1 MSFTLI
7 LFFPGH
13 FHTHTI
19 THGHDQQ
26 WDLLLIYMTCL
37 LAADSFKFNK
47 SLPFRTPRP
56 HLELLSDTRMVSRA
70 RIAHTVR
77 KKSTIWAAQWSALQI
92 SPNLCSQFVH
102 CASYLPA
109 LACVVQNARAN
120 FVANVCQWSQ
130 IACGRWNS
138 VAWYAWLTTC
148 LCCQLMICQ
157 SHLIYSAW
165 SCRWWNHLVSD
176 WLCQLCVIT
185 CVACR
190 RPLHSQSNTALF
202 VFPSLSYSVCQL
214 LSLLHVDAFLR
225 QSCRNSQ
232 EIFQHKLGLFSVKES
247 YIKLQNYFWLCHA
260 LEGFSRCPWVLM
272 NLYITIVITLK
283 GFPRCVTP
291 THLLPIIS
299 CLACFFCVCTKNPAE
314 KMVK

>member
-92 SPNLCSQFVH
+92 SRQSVQPI
-102 CASYLPA
+102 CA
-109 LACVVQNARAN
+109 
-120 FVANVCQWSQ
+120 
-130 IACGRWNS
+130 
-138 VAWYAWLTTC
+138 
-148 LCCQLMICQ
+148 
-157 SHLIYSAW
+157 
-165 SCRWWNHLVSD
+165 
-176 WLCQLCVIT
+176 LCQLPSCTCMRCSECSREFRSKCLSMKSNCMWKIEFCCLVCV
-185 CVACR
+185 VD
-190 RPLHSQSNTALF
+190 NLF
-202 VFPSLSYSVCQL
+202 V
-214 LSLLHVDAFLR
+214 
-225 QSCRNSQ
+225 
-232 EIFQHKLGLFSVKES
+232 
-247 YIKLQNYFWLCHA
+247 
-260 LEGFSRCPWVLM
+260 
-272 NLYITIVITLK
+272 
-283 GFPRCVTP
+283 
-291 THLLPIIS
+291 LPIDDLPVS
-299 CLACFFCVCTKNPAE
+299 PYL
-314 KMVK
+314 